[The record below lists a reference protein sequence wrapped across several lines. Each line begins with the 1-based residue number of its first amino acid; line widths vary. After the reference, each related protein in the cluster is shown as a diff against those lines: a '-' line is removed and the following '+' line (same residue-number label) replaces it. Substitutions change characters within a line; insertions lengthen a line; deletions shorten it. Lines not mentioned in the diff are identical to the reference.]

1 MFQNRQCFR
10 FYKNC
15 NPAQQMQSFKDALSF
30 IYSPILYT
38 NISTYSSYSEVF
50 GDVNFNAAIFHLTYI
65 FQGCLFLKIQVNE
78 GQIQRIVFIDKLFF
92 VMINVIGVL
101 PTSYN
106 YF

>member
-1 MFQNRQCFR
+1 MFKERLCFP

-38 NISTYSSYSEVF
+38 NISNYSSCSEVF
-50 GDVNFNAAIFHLTYI
+50 DDVNFNEAIFDLTYI

-78 GQIQRIVFIDKLFF
+78 GQIQRMVFIEKF
-92 VMINVIGVL
+92 VFL
-101 PTSYN
+101 S
-106 YF
+106 